1 MDLSSLT
8 PIAAHTHFGAHGLN
22 QEHVQI
28 SLGALGSCTQVNFG
42 IASVAVVV
50 GSAPDPCTIVAGA
63 WSTRSAMQ
71 AQPALKNILS

>member
-50 GSAPDPCTIVAGA
+50 GSAPCTIVAGA

-71 AQPALKNILS
+71 AQPALKNILN